1 MSMENVGT
9 DVWVWRVNVW
19 SQVRMQKILTREI
32 YLISIGNNT
41 ILNAIWYEY
50 AQANF
55 SKTTKLH
62 GPVGKRNL

>member
-41 ILNAIWYEY
+41 ILNAIWYE
-50 AQANF
+50 
-55 SKTTKLH
+55 
-62 GPVGKRNL
+62 